1 MSRTIIVS
9 NRLPTKVLR
18 TDEGLTF
25 QPSEGGLATGLG
37 SIYRQGD
44 NLWIG
49 WPGLFVQDEA
59 EENHIRTELE
69 ADNMAPVFLTEDEI
83 RDFYEGFSNS
93 TLWPTFH
100 YFTQYATYEQAHWDA
115 YVAVGG
121 GSAIDT
127 AKAVN
132 LLTTNDG
139 ELMDYIN
146 APVGR
151 AR

>member
-1 MSRTIIVS
+1 MPRTLIVS

-18 TDEGLTF
+18 NEEGLTF

-49 WPGLFVQDEA
+49 WPGLFVHDEV
-59 EENHIRTELE
+59 EEDHIREELRE
-69 ADNMAPVFLTEDEI
+69 DNMAPVFLTEAEI

-100 YFTQYATYEQAHWDA
+100 YFSEFAEYEQTHWDA
-115 YVAVGG
+115 YVRVNQKFCEAVLAHAGPE
-121 GSAIDT
+121 DT
-127 AKAVN
+127 
-132 LLTTNDG
+132 
-139 ELMDYIN
+139 I
-146 APVGR
+146 
-151 AR
+151 